1 MFWLGFQEMIQVK
14 MLIICMKKIL
24 NNFLILILIFNLI
37 LFRVR
42 KILNLRIY
50 DGEDGKRWECS
61 VMDKN
66 YEILCV
72 SQFTLYG
79 VLKGNK
85 PDFHQSMNASIS
97 KPFFDNF
104 LQKLKDNYKPEL
116 IKGNITNMNC

>member
-1 MFWLGFQEMIQVK
+1 M
-14 MLIICMKKIL
+14 
-24 NNFLILILIFNLI
+24 ILIFNLI
-37 LFRVR
+37 LFRIR

-50 DGEDGKRWECS
+50 DGEDGKRWECN

-85 PDFHQSMNASIS
+85 PDFHQSMNASVS

-104 LQKLKDNYKPEL
+104 LQKLKDSYKPEL
-116 IKGNITNMNC
+116 IKGNITNYQLLIVNLTIF